1 MKRFVLIF
9 FMLAQTATASVKV
22 VDGDSLEIDNQR
34 IRLDGIDAPEFLQT
48 CENEYNQSYNYGQDA
63 KAYLQ
68 NLITDAKIECNCL
81 PKKDKYNRKVC
92 ECFSNKISLNRKM
105 VAVGLARAY
114 RSKLYIKD
122 EQLASKKHRGIW
134 RGKHMRPALYRI
146 LHRAERRK

>member
-1 MKRFVLIF
+1 MKKFILMF

-22 VDGDSLEIDNQR
+22 VDGDSLEIDGQR

-48 CENEYNQSYNYGQDA
+48 CENKHNQSYNCGQDA

-68 NLITDAKIECNCL
+68 KLITNNKVECNCL
-81 PKKDKYNRKVC
+81 PQTDKYNRKVC
-92 ECFSNKISLNRKM
+92 ECFSNETSLNRKM

-114 RSKLYIKD
+114 RSELYIKD
-122 EQLASKKHRGIW
+122 EQLAAANHRGIW
-134 RGKHMRPALYRI
+134 RGRHMRPALYRI